1 MTWGSEWGFLW
12 GGDLVAYDFQSLFDS
27 KMWKQLD
34 YATNLR
40 KLLNVAVIGLS
51 DLDDNAVSRSEAIG
65 IDRAIAGDLD
75 DWGARVGISR
85 NGMLD
90 DIYRRAIKATARK
103 AFGNGDVQTFYDIMR
118 VFTGSANNLTL
129 VENFPASIF
138 LWFHNLSILEQTQ
151 IAALYSGAEGLGIGI
166 QGAIVATSGVFQWS
180 STTYSPGTVTNQWA
194 SATGSSTPDSRA
206 TGFASVVVI

>member
-129 VENFPASIF
+129 VESFPANIL
-138 LWFHNLSILEQTQ
+138 LWFHNLDLSEQRQ
-151 IAALYSGAEGLGIGI
+151 IGALFSGAEGLGIGLSM
-166 QGAIVATSGVFQWS
+166 AVVDPDGVFQWAGDNW
-180 STTYSPGTVTNQWA
+180 TPTRGWTGDNTSPSD
-194 SATGSSTPDSRA
+194 SA
-206 TGFASVVVI
+206 GFAGGVVI